1 MLVSYYKGKT
11 SFLEMMSLPLSTIN
25 ALYLI
30 AVERHK
36 TEQGKE
42 QEESEKVQDE
52 LEEMM

>member
-1 MLVSYYKGKT
+1 MY
-11 SFLEMMSLPLSTIN
+11 LPLSSIN

-36 TEQGKE
+36 TEQGKK
-42 QEESEKVQDE
+42 QEEAERVQDE